1 MSEDAMQQ
9 HNESRGSKF
18 AEMFGYVKPDD
29 RARWDQQRQAMQ
41 RRQGAVVTG
50 ATQSLS
56 SMMEFGQ
63 MNLQTRLQAAH
74 RINEQEAFD
83 NRKDRVITG
92 DDGEVRVESI
102 SYRDK
107 QTSDLE
113 PEME

>member
-9 HNESRGSKF
+9 HNEPRGSKF

-41 RRQGAVVTG
+41 RQPGAMRTG
-50 ATQSLS
+50 VKQSLS

-63 MNLQTRLQAAH
+63 TNVQARLQAAH
-74 RINEQEAFD
+74 RIKEQEAFD
-83 NRKDRVITG
+83 NRKDRVIKG
-92 DDGEVRVESI
+92 DDGEVRVESM

-107 QTSDLE
+107 QISDLG